1 MAIINIAVT
10 TASRR
15 ACMLSVIRAR
25 LFVKMPAINSK
36 AKTEM
41 MAISDNSK
49 ARFFISSTFGLV
61 FVFDHPVTTNKIE
74 QSLLFRHLRFH

>member
-1 MAIINIAVT
+1 
-10 TASRR
+10 
-15 ACMLSVIRAR
+15 
-25 LFVKMPAINSK
+25 VKMPAINSK

-49 ARFFISSTFGLV
+49 ALFFISSMSELV
-61 FVFDHPVTTNKIE
+61 FVVFDHPVTTNKIE